1 VRPRCAH
8 RSEHLVLVKGKFM
21 SLCVLRAFG
30 ALCAEHGPEG
40 VAFCKASNPTPLWTT
55 LDPQKLAP
63 SGCPKRTVQCFK
75 VLFPDDDLPH
85 DKGGNRTQTSGV
97 MLHRRS
103 QAVKELIIKGPSAV
117 ELHRKLSWHAMHSL
131 HATDGVVACHTAHG
145 PCAACQAYCPLLY
158 AALQPRKKGRPA
170 GKGMSCSAMRQLFSS
185 VFCTRCHMSMSYV
198 MLVVKSDTKTLE
210 HNKITAF

>member
-1 VRPRCAH
+1 
-8 RSEHLVLVKGKFM
+8 
-21 SLCVLRAFG
+21 
-30 ALCAEHGPEG
+30 
-40 VAFCKASNPTPLWTT
+40 
-55 LDPQKLAP
+55 
-63 SGCPKRTVQCFK
+63 VQCFK

-85 DKGGNRTQTSGV
+85 DKGGNRTQSSGV

-210 HNKITAF
+210 RTIKSLLSDLNLFRRKKSRDCFDAVVGNGILIVEWNPRIS